1 MKEEETKELRRL
13 IRERIKH
20 LEKEEVSSKN
30 KQDIDQKIYGY
41 KELLYELI
49 D

>member
-1 MKEEETKELRRL
+1 MTVEETKELRRL
-13 IRERIKH
+13 IRDRIKH
-20 LEKEEVSSKN
+20 LEKEAVSSKN
-30 KQDIDQKIYGY
+30 KQDIDQTVYGY

>member
-1 MKEEETKELRRL
+1 MKEEETNELRRL
-13 IRERIKH
+13 IRDRIKH
-20 LEKEEVSSKN
+20 LEKEAVSSKN
-30 KQDIDQKIYGY
+30 KQNIDQTIYGY

>member
-1 MKEEETKELRRL
+1 MTVEETKELRRL
-13 IRERIKH
+13 IRDRIKH
-20 LEKEEVSSKN
+20 LEKEAVSSKN
-30 KQDIDQKIYGY
+30 KQDIDKKIYGY

>member
-1 MKEEETKELRRL
+1 MTQEEKKELRRL
-13 IRERIKH
+13 IRDRIKH

-30 KQDIDQKIYGY
+30 KQNIDQTIYGY